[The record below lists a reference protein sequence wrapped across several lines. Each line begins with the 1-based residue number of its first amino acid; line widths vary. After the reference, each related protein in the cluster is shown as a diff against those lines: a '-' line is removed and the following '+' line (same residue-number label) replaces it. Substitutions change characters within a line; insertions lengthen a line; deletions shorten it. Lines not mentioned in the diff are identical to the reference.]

1 MRLTAISGLGVK
13 GPACFLLEAEGRRL
27 LLDLGRGPDGDAL
40 PDLGGIGPVDAI
52 LFSHGHKDH
61 TGGLHLAERLGQPP
75 LFATEPT
82 VALSTDPAM
91 RAAQPYEDWAEILG
105 LPFACGPSGHAPGA
119 CWMRIGGEG
128 GLLYTGDASEEGRLW
143 PFAPPPRAAALVF
156 DASYGAAEEPLADQV
171 AGLLALAED
180 GPLLLPAPAGGRGLE
195 MALAFRDAGR
205 EVALCPA
212 HRRVA
217 EAMAARPR
225 WLAPGGAE
233 ALARLLETTATLTE
247 DSPLRGVMIAAGPNA
262 ERDTA
267 AALAPRLAGRGRIV
281 FTGHLAEGTPA
292 PRLVAEGRALFR
304 RWNVHP
310 RLAGLRQLLAD
321 VAPTLAMPA
330 FCTGAAAA
338 ELARALDRPLA
349 CERVMAW

>member
-1 MRLTAISGLGVK
+1 MRLTALSGLGVK

-40 PDLGGIGPVDAI
+40 PDLAGVGRVDAI

-61 TGGLHLAERLGQPP
+61 TGGLHLAERLGHPP

-91 RAAQPYEDWAEILG
+91 RAAQPYEDRTEILG

-119 CWMRIGGEG
+119 CWMRIGGED
-128 GLLYTGDASEEGRLW
+128 GLLYTGDASDEGRLW

-156 DASYGAAEEPLADQV
+156 DASYGAAAEPLADQI
-171 AGLLALAED
+171 AGLLALAD
-180 GPLLLPAPAGGRGLE
+180 QPLLLPAPAGGRGLE

-217 EAMAARPR
+217 EALAARPR

-233 ALARLLETTATLTE
+233 ALARLLDTTATLTE
-247 DSPLRGVMIAAGPNA
+247 DGPLRGVMIAAGPNA

-267 AALAPRLAGRGRIV
+267 AALAPRMAGRGRIV

-292 PRLVAEGRALFR
+292 PGLVTAGRALFR

-310 RLAGLRQLLAD
+310 RLTGLRRLLAD
-321 VAPTLAMPA
+321 VAPTWAMPA
-330 FCTGAAAA
+330 FCTGGAAAG
-338 ELARALDRPLA
+338 LATALGRPLDTG
-349 CERVMAW
+349 RVMEW